1 MNRQQSHIAHFRP
14 LVEVEWPDKPF
25 PEDQSSRQLL
35 FLKPSLSGNKN
46 KE

>member
-25 PEDQSSRQLL
+25 PEDQSSRQLELL
-35 FLKPSLSGNKN
+35 FLKPSLNEN
-46 KE
+46 